1 MTALRTCLI
10 CECTSVGT
18 RVSFNCMD
26 ICTDCERE
34 LARLGRVWCRTGRH
48 DVALAESNKAR
59 CKACDA
65 ARNKSSYQPYS
76 RAEEARAYRATHAAQ
91 LRLYYARP
99 EVRERRNAW
108 GRADYARNP
117 ALYRARNRRR
127 AHLHRAAFRRRYWG
141 DPVKW
146 RAYYRANA
154 QRGRLRKKLAVLREW
169 RGM

>member
-1 MTALRTCLI
+1 MRTCLI
-10 CECTSVGT
+10 CEATSLGT
-18 RVSFNCMD
+18 RVKFEQRN

-34 LARLGRVWCRTGRH
+34 LARLGRVWCKTGRH
-48 DVALAESNKAR
+48 DVALTESNKAR

-65 ARNKSSYQPYS
+65 ARNKAHYQPYS
-76 RAEEARAYRATHAAQ
+76 RAEEARQYRENNRAL
-91 LRLYYARP
+91 LRAYYARP

-108 GRADYARNP
+108 ARADYARNP

-127 AHLHRAAFRRRYWG
+127 APLHRAAFRRRYWS
-141 DPVKW
+141 DPVRW

-169 RGM
+169 SRT